1 MQARRDPLI
10 GKDCFTKVNHYYK
23 KGHQQVQHALE
34 LDERGEPSI
43 DEYNSAQVTF
53 QQGLNVQVPGR
64 GENQTRAN
72 QLKEKIR
79 RNVSQINERIDDLKS
94 RTAASAV
101 TKKKMTKKK
110 QPARPPLKTAR
121 TVRRESGAKVSV
133 LMRRASS
140 GSEQPSVDGAE
151 TSTIS

>member
-1 MQARRDPLI
+1 MQAQRDPLI

-53 QQGLNVQVPGR
+53 QQGLNVQIPGR

-94 RTAASAV
+94 RTAASAA
-101 TKKKMTKKK
+101 TKKKTAKKK
-110 QPARPPLKTAR
+110 QPARPPPSKAPVKQR
-121 TVRRESGAKVSV
+121 TGPDKLTIPGVEKV
-133 LMRRASS
+133 LWLSS
-140 GSEQPSVDGAE
+140 
-151 TSTIS
+151 